1 MILYTFDKEKLQH
14 RNVTLKVIGVGVI
27 ATLLLTSFIL
37 GFVLSRV
44 NDVKYI
50 SAETKSII
58 IKESDR
64 ANAFSK
70 QHLKAYIL
78 ELNIKFPYIVYAQAR
93 LESRNF
99 NSDVFKANNNM
110 FGMRIATTR
119 PSTNHGEQLTYALY
133 TSWKESVEDYA
144 MFSAAYLNKIKTED
158 EYFQYL
164 ADNYAQDPTYVARL
178 KAIIKE
184 EGKFLKN

>member
-1 MILYTFDKEKLQH
+1 
-14 RNVTLKVIGVGVI
+14 
-27 ATLLLTSFIL
+27 
-37 GFVLSRV
+37 
-44 NDVKYI
+44 
-50 SAETKSII
+50 
-58 IKESDR
+58 
-64 ANAFSK
+64 
-70 QHLKAYIL
+70 
-78 ELNIKFPYIVYAQAR
+78 
-93 LESRNF
+93 
-99 NSDVFKANNNM
+99 
-110 FGMRIATTR
+110 MRIATTR